1 MSDLKSPRLII
12 AKGFLFLLCGM
23 LAAGLLLYEH
33 PTLRVGVLLVLA
45 VWCFSRF
52 YYFAFYV
59 IEKYVDGRYRFAGLG
74 SFLVWLRKHRSNEHD
89 NSVRRMPAVRS
100 ASHQDDAQRPSRCRS
115 DDSKSS

>member
-59 IEKYVDGRYRFAGLG
+59 IEKYVDGRYRFSGLG
-74 SFLVWLRKHRSNEHD
+74 SFLVWLWKHRSNED
-89 NSVRRMPAVRS
+89 GNFWRVPS

>member
-12 AKGFLFLLCGM
+12 AKGFLFLLCGI
-23 LAAGLLLYEH
+23 LAAGLLIYEH

-59 IEKYVDGRYRFAGLG
+59 IENYVDGHYRFAGLG
-74 SFLVWLRKHRSNEHD
+74 SFLVWLWKRRSK
-89 NSVRRMPAVRS
+89 
-100 ASHQDDAQRPSRCRS
+100 DDDTP
-115 DDSKSS
+115 